1 MKKILL
7 IDGNNLIF
15 RAFYGTSFRDN
26 IMQTSKGV
34 YTNAVFSLAKIFEK
48 LIKQKEYDYLFVA
61 FDSGKKTFRHEEY
74 DDYKGGRD
82 KTPVELTSQF
92 PLFKRFLDVL
102 KIKYFE
108 TEGFEADDIIASVK
122 TAAVSRGYNV
132 SILSA
137 DRDLLQLIDDS
148 TRVLFPRKGLSEL
161 EEYNNSNFF
170 SKFGYYPN
178 QVIDYKG
185 LAGDSSDNLPGVK
198 GIGEKTA
205 IKLLEEYKTLE
216 GIISHI
222 EELPGKVK
230 EKMLDGK
237 ETGIKCK
244 HLATL
249 ITDVKLPFYLEDLA
263 LKEYDQD
270 ELYKFYHELEFNSL
284 IKNSV
289 KVTSKVSDMK
299 FDVIVMEE
307 NTDFKPSSLN
317 YLIIDVKDNYYSDPI
332 LGLAILSDK
341 VYYFKE
347 DVIKTHQGLK
357 EFLKS
362 DFKKIVFD
370 YKKFLVLLKKF
381 GLELSGVIYDTLLG
395 VYIDDPRKANDDFK
409 KSYDNYLTHDFSYDA
424 NLYRDK
430 KTTDLEIQNHI
441 ALKTELLKE
450 LTSEVMKKVSETN
463 ELMKLEVKLSEVL
476 ASVEL
481 NGLYINQEEL
491 KKAQKELSEETKKL
505 EEKIW
510 DLAEEKFNVNSPQQL
525 GEVLFEH
532 LHLPSNKKT
541 KVGYSTSVEVLE
553 KLRKFHPII
562 DVILDYRQTKKL
574 LSTYVESIED
584 IMTEGFIHPLYKQ
597 ALTVTGRL
605 SSVEPN
611 IQNMPIRSEKGK
623 IIRSFFKSRF
633 DDGLIMS
640 CDYSQVE
647 LRVLAHLSGD
657 EKMIELFN
665 AGDDF
670 HAETAAIIFHT
681 DIDKVTSDMRRKAK
695 AINFGIVYGMS
706 VWGLMEA
713 AQLDYKEAF
722 EFIDTY
728 FKTFPKVKAFLDKQ
742 ISDAENK
749 GYTETLFN
757 RRRYIPELKSPNKAF
772 KEFGKRTAMNAPIQ
786 GSAADIIKKAMV
798 DLNKKI
804 VNKKSLLIAQVH
816 DELLFD
822 IEKEELEEMKTVV
835 KETMEMAVKLKVKLI
850 ANVSYGKS
858 WKEC

>member
-1 MKKILL
+1 M
-7 IDGNNLIF
+7 
-15 RAFYGTSFRDN
+15 
-26 IMQTSKGV
+26 
-34 YTNAVFSLAKIFEK
+34 
-48 LIKQKEYDYLFVA
+48 
-61 FDSGKKTFRHEEY
+61 
-74 DDYKGGRD
+74 
-82 KTPVELTSQF
+82 
-92 PLFKRFLDVL
+92 
-102 KIKYFE
+102 
-108 TEGFEADDIIASVK
+108 
-122 TAAVSRGYNV
+122 
-132 SILSA
+132 
-137 DRDLLQLIDDS
+137 
-148 TRVLFPRKGLSEL
+148 
-161 EEYNNSNFF
+161 
-170 SKFGYYPN
+170 
-178 QVIDYKG
+178 
-185 LAGDSSDNLPGVK
+185 
-198 GIGEKTA
+198 
-205 IKLLEEYKTLE
+205 
-216 GIISHI
+216 
-222 EELPGKVK
+222 
-230 EKMLDGK
+230 
-237 ETGIKCK
+237 
-244 HLATL
+244 
-249 ITDVKLPFYLEDLA
+249 
-263 LKEYDQD
+263 
-270 ELYKFYHELEFNSL
+270 
-284 IKNSV
+284 
-289 KVTSKVSDMK
+289 
-299 FDVIVMEE
+299 
-307 NTDFKPSSLN
+307 
-317 YLIIDVKDNYYSDPI
+317 
-332 LGLAILSDK
+332 
-341 VYYFKE
+341 
-347 DVIKTHQGLK
+347 
-357 EFLKS
+357 
-362 DFKKIVFD
+362 
-370 YKKFLVLLKKF
+370 
-381 GLELSGVIYDTLLG
+381 
-395 VYIDDPRKANDDFK
+395 
-409 KSYDNYLTHDFSYDA
+409 
-424 NLYRDK
+424 
-430 KTTDLEIQNHI
+430 
-441 ALKTELLKE
+441 
-450 LTSEVMKKVSETN
+450 
-463 ELMKLEVKLSEVL
+463 KLSEVL

-562 DVILDYRQTKKL
+562 VVILDYRQTKKL

-670 HAETAAIIFHT
+670 HAETAALIFHT

-713 AQLDYKEAF
+713 AQLDYTEAF

-742 ISDAENK
+742 VSDAESN

-757 RRRYIPELKSPNKAF
+757 RRRYIPELKSPNKTF

-822 IEKEELEEMKTVV
+822 IKKDELEEMKIVV